1 MYRFCVD
8 FRACEGVNLV
18 EKISPEQL
26 NEIVK
31 KAIDAL
37 EDGKKQIFEIAE
49 SARQE
54 WKDLEIKLAELQSK
68 VREVIE
74 EVERLSHLEKES
86 RYRLMILSKNF
97 KIYSED
103 EIKRAYDIAREM
115 QIKLALKK
123 ENEQY
128 LIAQRTELEMRI
140 RRAREIVERA
150 EYLITHVATAMSY
163 LIDALNNISRT
174 IDELQQKE
182 MMGIR
187 IISAQEQ
194 ERQRLARDIHDGPAQ
209 SLSNIVLKC
218 ELCEKLLDRN
228 PDKAREQINELK
240 QLVKSSLQEI
250 RRIIFGLRPMSLDD
264 LGLVPTLQRY
274 VATFIEETGIDVT
287 LEVYDLDEVTV
298 DKVVEVAVFRIIQE
312 ALSNIKKHSKATRA
326 HIKLYIKNGFL
337 MGRIVDN
344 GIGFDKV
351 KVEEQ
356 RRANI
361 HESGF
366 GIYGMRQRAELLKGK
381 LCIQSQEG
389 KGTTVLLQ
397 IPVNS
402 IEKEG

>member
-1 MYRFCVD
+1 M
-8 FRACEGVNLV
+8 V

-163 LIDALNNISRT
+163 LADALNNISLT

-228 PDKAREQINELK
+228 PGKAREQINELK

-250 RRIIFGLRPMSLDD
+250 RRIIFDLRPMSLDD

-274 VATFIEETGIDVT
+274 VATFIEETGIEVT

-312 ALSNIKKHSKATRA
+312 ALNNIKKHSKATRA
-326 HIKLYIKNGFL
+326 HIKLYIKDGFL

>member
-1 MYRFCVD
+1 
-8 FRACEGVNLV
+8 LV

-250 RRIIFGLRPMSLDD
+250 RRIIFDLRPMSLDD

-287 LEVYDLDEVTV
+287 LEVYDLNEAAV
-298 DKVVEVAVFRIIQE
+298 DKVIEVAVFRIIQE
-312 ALSNIKKHSKATRA
+312 ALNNIKKHSKATRA

>member
-1 MYRFCVD
+1 M
-8 FRACEGVNLV
+8 V

-54 WKDLEIKLAELQSK
+54 WKDLEIKLAELQNK

-74 EVERLSHLEKES
+74 EVEKLSHLEKES

-163 LIDALNNISRT
+163 LADALNNISRT

-250 RRIIFGLRPMSLDD
+250 RRIIFDLRPMSLDD

>member
-1 MYRFCVD
+1 
-8 FRACEGVNLV
+8 LV

-54 WKDLEIKLAELQSK
+54 WKDLEIKLAELQDK

-74 EVERLSHLEKES
+74 EVEKLSHLEKES

-163 LIDALNNISRT
+163 LADALNNISHT

-250 RRIIFGLRPMSLDD
+250 RRIIFDLRPMSLDD

-287 LEVYDLDEVTV
+287 LEVYDLNEAAV
-298 DKVVEVAVFRIIQE
+298 DKVIEVAVFRIIQE
-312 ALSNIKKHSKATRA
+312 ALNNIKKHSKATRA

>member
-1 MYRFCVD
+1 M
-8 FRACEGVNLV
+8 V
-18 EKISPEQL
+18 EKISLEQL

-163 LIDALNNISRT
+163 LADALNNISRT

-250 RRIIFGLRPMSLDD
+250 RRIIFDLRPMSLDD

-287 LEVYDLDEVTV
+287 LEVYDLNEAAV
-298 DKVVEVAVFRIIQE
+298 DKVIEVAVFRIIQE
-312 ALSNIKKHSKATRA
+312 ALNNIKKHSKATRA

>member
-1 MYRFCVD
+1 
-8 FRACEGVNLV
+8 VNLV

-163 LIDALNNISRT
+163 LADALNNISRT

-250 RRIIFGLRPMSLDD
+250 RRIIFDLRPMSLDD

-287 LEVYDLDEVTV
+287 LEVYDLNEAAV
-298 DKVVEVAVFRIIQE
+298 DKVIEVAVFRIIQE

>member
-1 MYRFCVD
+1 
-8 FRACEGVNLV
+8 LV

-54 WKDLEIKLAELQSK
+54 WKDLEIKLAELQDK

-74 EVERLSHLEKES
+74 EVEKLSQLEKES

-97 KIYSED
+97 KIYNED

-163 LIDALNNISRT
+163 LADALNNISRT

-250 RRIIFGLRPMSLDD
+250 RRIIFDLRPMSLDD

-287 LEVYDLDEVTV
+287 LEVYDLNEAAV
-298 DKVVEVAVFRIIQE
+298 DKVIEVAVFRIIQE
-312 ALSNIKKHSKATRA
+312 ALNNIKKHSKATRA

>member
-1 MYRFCVD
+1 M
-8 FRACEGVNLV
+8 V
-18 EKISPEQL
+18 EKISLEQF

-163 LIDALNNISRT
+163 LADALNNISRT

-250 RRIIFGLRPMSLDD
+250 RRIIFDLRPMSLDD
-264 LGLVPTLQRY
+264 LGLVPTLKRY

-287 LEVYDLDEVTV
+287 LEVYDLNEAAV
-298 DKVVEVAVFRIIQE
+298 DKVIEVAVFRIIQE
-312 ALSNIKKHSKATRA
+312 ALNNIKKHSKATRA